1 MTVLL
6 EKAFKKASHLS
17 EIEQNAIAKWLL
29 DEINSEKKWEKK
41 FAETEDVL
49 EKLARE
55 ALKEYEKGKTTALD
69 VEKL

>member
-1 MTVLL
+1 L
-6 EKAFKKASHLS
+6 
-17 EIEQNAIAKWLL
+17 LL